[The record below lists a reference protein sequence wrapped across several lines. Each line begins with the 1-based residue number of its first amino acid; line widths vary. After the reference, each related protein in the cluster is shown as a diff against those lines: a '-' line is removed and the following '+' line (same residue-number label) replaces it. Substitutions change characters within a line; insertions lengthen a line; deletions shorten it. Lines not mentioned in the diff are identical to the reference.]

1 MIRRFATVC
10 TIAALAAGAASA
22 QQRPPSPD
30 ANNDGFISMAE
41 HLAAG
46 ERGFK
51 RMDANNNGFIDADEQ
66 AQIAKFTGGRNILAP
81 ADLNKDGKVS
91 KEEFVKASNYRF
103 KQADTD
109 GDGRLNAAEQD
120 AMRKARGA

>member
-1 MIRRFATVC
+1 MIRRFA
-10 TIAALAAGAASA
+10 AACVLAVLAAGAASA
-22 QQRPPSPD
+22 QPRPPSPD
-30 ANNDGFISMAE
+30 TDKDGFISMAE

-51 RMDANNNGFIDADEQ
+51 RMDANGNGVIDADEQ

-109 GDGRLNAAEQD
+109 GDGKLNAAEQD
-120 AMRKARGA
+120 AMRKARGV